1 MFQFLIF
8 YNIIWFMLKDE
19 PQELNLTITKHTST
33 DTGVKIKLCS
43 LNKHT
48 I

>member
-1 MFQFLIF
+1 
-8 YNIIWFMLKDE
+8 MLKDE